1 MNRPVTNFQQ
11 VESGI
16 TSPNNLA
23 RIFSFKTAAN
33 EFDATFLPS
42 TGAGAVLSNFRFES
56 DKGDRKLIDYL
67 ALGVL
72 SIFIHA
78 ALVDHFK
85 RADFEQEEIVQPKVP
100 PKVQIT
106 LVKPQPKPVIQPPP
120 PPPPPPKAK
129 PKPVQKKAVPLK
141 PQKPKVKPKPVEDIV
156 EPPPTPQPTSA
167 AESNAPVSSA
177 PVAAPPAPPVEEKV
191 TQPHAGAD
199 YLNNPAPEYPE
210 VAMERGWEGRV
221 LMKVHVQ
228 PDGKPDEISVIQS
241 SGKKVLD
248 DAAVS
253 TVKKWSFVPA
263 KRGDTPIAGWV
274 TVPITFNLS

>member
-1 MNRPVTNFQQ
+1 MNRPVMNFQQ
-11 VESGI
+11 VEPGI

-23 RIFSFKTAAN
+23 RIFPFKTAAN
-33 EFDATFLPS
+33 EFDASFAPYA
-42 TGAGAVLSNFRFES
+42 GVGAVLGSFRFES
-56 DKGDRKLIDYL
+56 DKSDRKLIDYL
-67 ALGVL
+67 VVGVL

-78 ALVDHFK
+78 TLVDHFK
-85 RADFEQEEIVQPKVP
+85 GADFAQEEIIEPKVP

-106 LVKPQPKPVIQPPP
+106 LVKPQPKPIAP

-129 PKPVQKKAVPLK
+129 PKPPQKKVVPLK
-141 PQKPKVKPKPVEDIV
+141 PQKPKVKPKPVEEIV
-156 EPPPTPQPTSA
+156 EPTPQPTITDNS
-167 AESNAPVSSA
+167 APVSSA
-177 PVAAPPAPPVEEKV
+177 PVTAPPAPPVEEKV

-210 VAMERGWEGRV
+210 IAMDRGWEGRV
-221 LMKVHVQ
+221 LMKVHVK
-228 PDGKPDEISVIQS
+228 PDGKPDNISVIKS

>member
-1 MNRPVTNFQQ
+1 MNRPVMNFQQ
-11 VESGI
+11 VEPGI
-16 TSPNNLA
+16 TPPNNLA
-23 RIFSFKTAAN
+23 RIFPFKTAAN
-33 EFDATFLPS
+33 EFDASFAPYAG
-42 TGAGAVLSNFRFES
+42 TGTVLGSFRFES
-56 DKGDRKLIDYL
+56 DKGDRKLTDYL
-67 ALGVL
+67 VLGVL

-78 ALVDHFK
+78 TLVDHFK
-85 RADFEQEEIVQPKVP
+85 GADFAQEEIIEPKVP

-106 LVKPQPKPVIQPPP
+106 LVKPQPKPIAP

-129 PKPVQKKAVPLK
+129 PKPPQKKVVPLK
-141 PQKPKVKPKPVEDIV
+141 PQKPKVKPKPVEEIV
-156 EPPPTPQPTSA
+156 ESTPQPTITDNS
-167 AESNAPVSSA
+167 APVSSA
-177 PVAAPPAPPVEEKV
+177 PVTAPPAPPVEEKV

-210 VAMERGWEGRV
+210 IAMDRGWEGRV
-221 LMKVHVQ
+221 LMKVHVK
-228 PDGKPDEISVIQS
+228 PDGKPDNISVIKS

-253 TVKKWSFVPA
+253 TVRKWSFVPA

>member
-11 VESGI
+11 VEPGI

-33 EFDATFLPS
+33 EFDASFLPS
-42 TGAGAVLSNFRFES
+42 TGAGAVLSDFRFEF

-78 ALVDHFK
+78 SLVDHFK

-120 PPPPPPKAK
+120 PPPPKAK

-141 PQKPKVKPKPVEDIV
+141 PQKPKVKPKPVEEVV
-156 EPPPTPQPTSA
+156 EPTPQPVITD
-167 AESNAPVSSA
+167 ESAPVSPA

-199 YLNNPAPEYPE
+199 YLHNPAPEYPE
-210 VAMERGWEGRV
+210 IAMERGWEGRV

>member
-1 MNRPVTNFQQ
+1 MNRPVMNFQQ
-11 VESGI
+11 VEPGI
-16 TSPNNLA
+16 ATPNNLA
-23 RIFSFKTAAN
+23 RIISFNNAAN
-33 EFDATFLPS
+33 EFDASFASSATAS
-42 TGAGAVLSNFRFES
+42 IGLSDFRFEP

-67 ALGVL
+67 ILGVL

-78 ALVDHFK
+78 TLVDHFK
-85 RADFEQEEIVQPKVP
+85 GADFAQEEVIEPKVP

-106 LVKPQPKPVIQPPP
+106 LVKPQPKPVVQPPP

-141 PQKPKVKPKPVEDIV
+141 PQKPKVKPKPVEEIV
-156 EPPPTPQPTSA
+156 EPTPQPVITD
-167 AESNAPVSSA
+167 ESAPVSPA
-177 PVAAPPAPPVEEKV
+177 PVVAPPAPPVEEKV

-199 YLNNPAPEYPE
+199 YLNNPPPEYPE
-210 VAMERGWEGRV
+210 VAMDRGWEGRV
-221 LMKVHVQ
+221 LMKVHVK
-228 PDGKPDEISVIQS
+228 PDGKPDDISVIKS

-263 KRGDTPIAGWV
+263 KRGNTPIAGWV

>member
-1 MNRPVTNFQQ
+1 MNRPVKNFQQ
-11 VESGI
+11 VEPGI

-33 EFDATFLPS
+33 EFDASFLPS
-42 TGAGAVLSNFRFES
+42 AGTAAVLDDFRFES

-67 ALGVL
+67 ALGIL

-78 ALVDHFK
+78 ALVDHFE
-85 RADFEQEEIVQPKVP
+85 RADFEPEEIVQPKVP

-120 PPPPPPKAK
+120 PPPPPKAK

-141 PQKPKVKPKPVEDIV
+141 PQKPKVRPKPVEDIV

-167 AESNAPVSSA
+167 AESNAPVSPA

-210 VAMERGWEGRV
+210 IAMERGWEGRV

-228 PDGKPDEISVIQS
+228 PDGKPDEISVIKS